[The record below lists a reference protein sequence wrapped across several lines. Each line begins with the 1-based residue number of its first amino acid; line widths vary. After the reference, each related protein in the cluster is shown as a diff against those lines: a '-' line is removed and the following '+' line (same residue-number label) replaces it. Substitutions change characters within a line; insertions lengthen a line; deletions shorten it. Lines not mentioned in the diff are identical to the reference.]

1 MNNALQERNDPLK
14 KRYFSITAI
23 VAVMFLVALSGYLRL
38 QAKHDVPARVIM
50 DNNGG
55 RVIFTHQA
63 HAQDYGFECADCHHD
78 NIGQDQPLAC
88 GSCHPS
94 AFDEK
99 FRVEHQKTF
108 PNDEACMRCH
118 SETPTGPLAKED
130 KPDTEIIPTR
140 ADAFH
145 NQCMSCHEE
154 SGGPYG
160 KDSCYDCHAR

>member
-1 MNNALQERNDPLK
+1 MK
-14 KRYFSITAI
+14 KRYVSITVF
-23 VAVMFLVALSGYLRL
+23 VAVMLLVAVGGYLRP
-38 QAKHDVPARVIM
+38 QAKQSAPARVVM
-50 DNNGG
+50 DNSGG

-78 NIGQDQPLAC
+78 NIGQEQPLAC

-99 FRVEHQKTF
+99 FRAGHQKVF
-108 PNDEACMRCH
+108 SNEEACMRCH
-118 SETPTGPLAKED
+118 YETPKAPLAAED
-130 KPDTEIIPTR
+130 KPDTENIPTR

-145 NQCMSCHEE
+145 GQCMSCHEQ

-160 KDSCYDCHAR
+160 KDSCYACHAR